1 MIHAKKE
8 EFRQFIESNRR
19 NLNRLPEVEQKL
31 YHLYLEK
38 DFSQKDV
45 STLLGMTQGGVSSR
59 LKRMGA
65 RLTFLN
71 KLDSFNLEGLDAS
84 LETLFGPFDMELL
97 KGMLK
102 TTCQSE
108 TADRLNNLFN
118 LSPKKGIGSRTPP
131 VMTQVKVKYRFEK
144 CLELMKKNS
153 NVYYELFLLIE
164 NNLYILHEVNL
175 PHFNKR

>member
-1 MIHAKKE
+1 MHAKKE
-8 EFRQFIESNRR
+8 EFRQFIESNQR
-19 NLNRLPEVEQKL
+19 NLNRLPDIEQKL

-45 STLLGMTQGGVSSR
+45 SILLGMTQGGVSSR
-59 LKRMGA
+59 LKRMEA
-65 RLTFLN
+65 RLMFLN
-71 KLDSFNLEGLDAS
+71 KLESFDLEGLDAS
-84 LETLFGPFDMELL
+84 LRTLFGPFDMELL
-97 KGMLK
+97 KGMLR

-108 TADRLNNLFN
+108 TADSLNSLFN
-118 LSPKKGIGSRTPP
+118 LSSKRGIGSKTPP
-131 VMTQVKVKYRFEK
+131 AMTQVKVKYRFEK

-153 NVYYELFLLIE
+153 SAYYELFLLIE